1 MIARFYSNEN
11 FPLPAVE
18 ALRRFGHDVVTTHDQ
33 GKSHQS
39 IPDEEV
45 LRFAIENCR
54 AVLTHNRSDFIRLH
68 RENPEHEGIIVCTDN
83 PNFEELAR
91 KVNAA
96 LEGMDSLSGKLV
108 RVNRGN

>member
-1 MIARFYSNEN
+1 MPVHIARKWTARSR
-11 FPLPAVE
+11 PTATSHD
-18 ALRRFGHDVVTTHDQ
+18 RF
-33 GKSHQS
+33 
-39 IPDEEV
+39 
-45 LRFAIENCR
+45 R

-68 RENPEHEGIIVCTDN
+68 RENSEHEGIIVCTDN

-96 LEGMDSLSGKLV
+96 LEGMDSLRGKLV